1 MALKV
6 DKELCIA
13 CGYAWHCAR
22 EFSKQMLRARAG

>member
-13 CGYAWHCAR
+13 CGYAWHCAGSFPSR
-22 EFSKQMLRARAG
+22 CWGKSG